1 MATNISTYAV
11 KLVKVKGGRYE
22 GNGIINNP
30 ATGAKLIEEIFE
42 METQAEE
49 IMVMLTLNTK
59 HKVTGAFEV
68 SRGHLSGSLVHP
80 REVFKRAILDNAAAI
95 IIGHNHPSG
104 NPIPS
109 QEDIAITKRLVDAGQ
124 LLGMQVLDHII
135 TGENGNYTSLREK
148 GII

>member
-1 MATNISTYAV
+1 MATNISTYAL

-22 GNGIINNP
+22 GNGIITDP
-30 ATGAKLIEEIFE
+30 ATGANLIEELFD

-68 SRGHLSGSLVHP
+68 SRGTLNSSLVHP
-80 REVFKRAILDNAAAI
+80 REVFKRALLNNAAAI

-104 NPIPS
+104 NPTPS
-109 QEDIAITKRLVDAGQ
+109 QDDIAITKRLVEAGN
-124 LLGMQVLDHII
+124 LLGVKVLDHII
-135 TGENGNYTSLREK
+135 TGESGQYTSLREQ

>member
-1 MATNISTYAV
+1 MATNISTYAL

-22 GNGIINNP
+22 GDGIITDP
-30 ATGAKLIEEIFE
+30 STGAKLIEELFD

-49 IMVMLTLNTK
+49 LTVMLTLDTK

-68 SRGHLSGSLVHP
+68 SRGTLNSSLVHP
-80 REVFKRAILDNAAAI
+80 REVFKRALLNNAAAI

-104 NPIPS
+104 NPTPS
-109 QEDIAITKRLVDAGQ
+109 QDDIAVTRRLVEAGN
-124 LLGMQVLDHII
+124 LLGVKVLDHII
-135 TGENGNYTSLREK
+135 TGESGQYTSLREQ